1 MTDPLL
7 QIEDL
12 TVTYGGRSLLGLKT
26 RGVDA
31 VKGANLTIHPGE
43 TLGLVGESGS
53 GKSSIANT
61 LLGLVPA
68 SSGRMIFDGT
78 DLAQMKDGY
87 PDAVRRKI
95 QAVFQDPYSS
105 LNPSMTVEQ
114 IVTEP
119 LKIHATMTRA
129 DRRARAAELLRMVN
143 LPETHLPRYPNEFSG
158 GQRQRIAIAAALAL
172 QPKLIVLDEPVSAL
186 DVSTQNQIINLL
198 YERRDATGMSYLL
211 IAHDLALV
219 HHISDRIA
227 VMYLGHIVEEG
238 PADRVYHQPAHPYTR
253 ALLDAVPLL
262 DPERQRARRAARRAA
277 PPTDLPRI
285 AVQGCPYRHRCPLAI
300 DRCRSESPRALAV
313 PGGGTAEC
321 HLLEPSGTTP
331 PAQQTTPGAKG
342 PASNTP
348 PRKEPA

>member
-1 MTDPLL
+1 
-7 QIEDL
+7 
-12 TVTYGGRSLLGLKT
+12 
-26 RGVDA
+26 
-31 VKGANLTIHPGE
+31 
-43 TLGLVGESGS
+43 
-53 GKSSIANT
+53 
-61 LLGLVPA
+61 
-68 SSGRMIFDGT
+68 
-78 DLAQMKDGY
+78 
-87 PDAVRRKI
+87 
-95 QAVFQDPYSS
+95 
-105 LNPSMTVEQ
+105 
-114 IVTEP
+114 
-119 LKIHATMTRA
+119 
-129 DRRARAAELLRMVN
+129 
-143 LPETHLPRYPNEFSG
+143 
-158 GQRQRIAIAAALAL
+158 
-172 QPKLIVLDEPVSAL
+172 IVLDEPVSAL

-321 HLLEPSGTTP
+321 HLLEPSGTIP
-331 PAQQTTPGAKG
+331 PAQPTTPVAKG

>member
-7 QIEDL
+7 KIENL
-12 TVTYGGRSLLGLKT
+12 TITYGGRSLLGRRT
-26 RGVDA
+26 RGIDA
-31 VKGANLTIHPGE
+31 VKNASLTIQPGE

-68 SSGRMIFDGT
+68 ASGRMMFDGT
-78 DLAQMKDGY
+78 DLAQLRDGY
-87 PDAVRRKI
+87 PAGIRRQI

-119 LKIHATMTRA
+119 LKIHTDMDAA
-129 DRRARAAELLRMVN
+129 ARRARAVDLLRLVN

-238 PADRVYHQPAHPYTR
+238 PADRVYHSPAHPYTR
-253 ALLDAVPLL
+253 ALLEAVPLL
-262 DPERQRARRAARRAA
+262 DPARQRARRAARRAA
-277 PPTDLPRI
+277 PASDLPR
-285 AVQGCPYRHRCPLAI
+285 AVSVGCPYRNRCAFAME
-300 DRCRSESPRALAV
+300 RCQTESPVALPVA
-313 PGGGTAEC
+313 GGGTAQCFLIEDSPTGVTGV
-321 HLLEPSGTTP
+321 EEMTV
-331 PAQQTTPGAKG
+331 
-342 PASNTP
+342 
-348 PRKEPA
+348 

>member
-1 MTDPLL
+1 MTEPLL

-12 TVTYGGRSLLGLKT
+12 GVTYGDRSFLGLKT
-26 RGVDA
+26 PGFEA
-31 VKGANLTIHPGE
+31 VKGATLTINPGE

-68 SSGRMIFDGT
+68 SSGRMMFDGT
-78 DLAQMKDGY
+78 DLATLTDGY
-87 PDAVRRKI
+87 PPEVRRKI

-119 LKIHATMTRA
+119 LKVHTDLDHAA
-129 DRRARAAELLRMVN
+129 RRAKAAELLALVN
-143 LPETHLPRYPNEFSG
+143 LPATHLPRYPNEFSG

-198 YERRDATGMSYLL
+198 YERRDASGMSYLL

-253 ALLDAVPLL
+253 ALLEAVPLL
-262 DPERQRARRAARRAA
+262 DPARQRDRRAARRAA
-277 PPTDLPRI
+277 PATDPPR
-285 AVQGCPYRHRCPLAI
+285 AAQKGCPYRNRCAFAM
-300 DRCRSESPRALAV
+300 DRCADIMPAALAV
-313 PGGGTAEC
+313 EGGGTARC
-321 HLLEPSGTTP
+321 HLIDANPEGVS
-331 PAQQTTPGAKG
+331 AKEET
-342 PASNTP
+342 A
-348 PRKEPA
+348 A

>member
-7 QIEDL
+7 TIKNL
-12 TVTYGGRSLLGLKT
+12 RVSYGGRSLLGMKT
-26 RGVDA
+26 KGFEA
-31 VKGANLTIHPGE
+31 VKGASLSIGAGQ

-53 GKSSIANT
+53 GKSSMANA

-68 SSGRMIFDGT
+68 ASGSMNFDGT
-78 DLAQMKDGY
+78 ELAALVDGY
-87 PDAVRRKI
+87 PSDVRQKI

-119 LKIHATMTRA
+119 LKVHTKMTRTE
-129 DRRARAAELLRMVN
+129 RREKAAELLRLVN
-143 LPETHLPRYPNEFSG
+143 LPQSHLPRYPNEFSG

-198 YERRDATGMSYLL
+198 YERRDALGMSYLL

-238 PADRVYHQPAHPYTR
+238 PADRVYHQPAHPYTK

-262 DPERQRARRAARRAA
+262 DPARQRARRAQRRAA
-277 PPTDLPRI
+277 PASDLPR
-285 AVQGCPYRHRCPLAI
+285 AAKKGCPYRNRCAFAME
-300 DRCRSESPRALAV
+300 RCHSETPAAQSV
-313 PGGGTAEC
+313 KGGGTAQC
-321 HLLEPSGTTP
+321 FLIDNH
-331 PAQQTTPGAKG
+331 GAG
-342 PASNTP
+342 VSAPT
-348 PRKEPA
+348 KEVLT